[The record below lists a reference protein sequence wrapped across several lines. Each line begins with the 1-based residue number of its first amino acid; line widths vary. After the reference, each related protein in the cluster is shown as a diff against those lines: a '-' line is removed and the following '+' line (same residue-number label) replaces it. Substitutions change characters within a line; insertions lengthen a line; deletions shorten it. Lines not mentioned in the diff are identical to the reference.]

1 MPAHPPASLTSKLL
15 TLPEATLGPPSP
27 SSPPPSPSAVYQPSM
42 GSGSTAATQQGWS
55 SGVNCD
61 RPSKAVGFPPWLSG
75 KESTCQCR
83 RRGFDPWVG
92 KMPWRRKWRPTPVF
106 LSAKFRGQRSL
117 VGYSTISFH
126 RVSDAIQPP
135 HPLLPTSPLAL
146 NLSQHQSLFQRA
158 GSLHHLAS
166 LLQSFGALASV
177 YPMNIQG

>member
-1 MPAHPPASLTSKLL
+1 MREKKEAMRGGKERAGVKQLL
-15 TLPEATLGPPSP
+15 QEKGSWRKNILKRIFMNSCDLRGLPR
-27 SSPPPSPSAVYQPSM
+27 
-42 GSGSTAATQQGWS
+42 W
-55 SGVNCD
+55 
-61 RPSKAVGFPPWLSG
+61 FSG

>member
-42 GSGSTAATQQGWS
+42 GSGSTAATRQGWS

-83 RRGFDPWVG
+83 RRGFDPWIG
-92 KMPWRRKWRPTPVF
+92 KMPWRRKWQPTPVF
-106 LSAKFRGQRSL
+106 SPGKSHGQRSL
-117 VGYSTISFH
+117 AGYTVHGFAD
-126 RVSDAIQPP
+126 SDMTEQLTTPP
-135 HPLLPTSPLAL
+135 YLGLHPTL
-146 NLSQHQSLFQRA
+146 
-158 GSLHHLAS
+158 
-166 LLQSFGALASV
+166 
-177 YPMNIQG
+177 